1 MVGYERGYG
10 EVDNFTPDNPYASY
24 TQGRLLVMAAV
35 KHGLAL
41 VAAVEGPKVKFTPK
55 NFGHPSGVNLMIAN
69 ALGNSVNSFTWS
81 EEGSSR

>member
-1 MVGYERGYG
+1 
-10 EVDNFTPDNPYASY
+10 
-24 TQGRLLVMAAV
+24 
-35 KHGLAL
+35 
-41 VAAVEGPKVKFTPK
+41 VKFTPK